1 MVNNTNFSDRQHVE
15 ASLIE
20 YRSLKLGKN
29 QKIKNYVVT
38 GVLQTA
44 EEYSSKSDLK
54 AVIDLAIEEGEKYL
68 K

>member
-29 QKIKNYVVT
+29 QKITEGSEYVGNVSHIYDSVNGNEEQVFVLT
-38 GVLQTA
+38 DSGKGV
-44 EEYSSKSDLK
+44 
-54 AVIDLAIEEGEKYL
+54 
-68 K
+68 

>member
-29 QKIKNYVVT
+29 QKLKKVVNM
-38 GVLQTA
+38 
-44 EEYSSKSDLK
+44 
-54 AVIDLAIEEGEKYL
+54 LAMFLTSMIV
-68 K
+68 